1 VFAVQ
6 VLNEEEVHVTT
17 EETNQLSSIE
27 DLEPKMSIQGVVK
40 EIGLHGAVV
49 DLGLEYEGV
58 LHVSQLSSD
67 DNIGCVSE
75 VIQPG
80 DKVTVW
86 VSDVDPKQQRISL
99 TMIKPAD
106 VTWSELSEGQIHS
119 GTVTRI
125 ESYGAFVDIG
135 AERAGLL
142 HVREMSQGYVEHPSE
157 MVSVGDEIEVRVL
170 QFDQRRRR
178 IDLSMI
184 GLEEEVTK
192 EPEEHAEEEEETSQT
207 TMEMALERAYADQQ
221 KGEEPEGAQHEKKR
235 EDYSRQQDIASRTL
249 KEHKDSE

>member
-1 VFAVQ
+1 M
-6 VLNEEEVHVTT
+6 TT
-17 EETNQLSSIE
+17 EETNQLSSVE

-40 EIGLHGAVV
+40 DVNLHGAVI

-67 DNIGCVSE
+67 DNIGCVRE

-86 VSDVDPKQQRISL
+86 VSDVNPKQHHISL

-157 MVSVGDEIEVRVL
+157 MVSVGDEVEVRVL

-192 EPEEHAEEEEETSQT
+192 EPEEPTKEEEEDGSQT
-207 TMEMALERAYADQQ
+207 TMEMALERAYADQD
-221 KGEEPEGAQHEKKR
+221 KGEDRKSHNQKQRG
-235 EDYSRQQDIASRTL
+235 DYSQQKDIAERTL
-249 KEHKDSE
+249 KEHGESE